1 MRSRTKQEEATYHK
15 VVRHVKKNGEIMF
28 VEVDSHSIELPSG
41 RHFIAMVQDITEK
54 IRLQQMVIEEKLTA
68 QKEISKAIINT
79 QEKERSEIGKELHD
93 NVNQI
98 LTTAKLYVENIEY
111 YPEKSNA
118 FVVKSKDLLQKSINE
133 IRFLAK
139 QLVTPVINDLG
150 FKATLDEL
158 IAHYQS
164 LKLFEIEL
172 RFKVDEETI
181 EKEMQLTIYRIIQEQ
196 MNNVVKYA
204 KASRVDIVL
213 HQKRN
218 RLDVQVKDNGIGFNV
233 SKNNTGLGMHNI
245 KNRAEV
251 FKGQVEVKAAVG
263 DGCTLRLS
271 FPCANRTVLKKPHK
285 ESNSFAID
293 V

>member
-1 MRSRTKQEEATYHK
+1 
-15 VVRHVKKNGEIMF
+15 

-41 RHFIAMVQDITEK
+41 RHFIAMVQDVTEK
-54 IRLQQMVIEEKLTA
+54 IRLQRMVLEEKLTA
-68 QKEISKAIINT
+68 QKEISRAIINT

-111 YPEKSNA
+111 YPEKSKV
-118 FVVKSKDLLQKSINE
+118 FVAKSKELLQKSINE

-139 QLVTPVINDLG
+139 ELVTPVINDIG

-158 IAHYQS
+158 ITHYQS

-172 RFKVDEETI
+172 HFKVDEETI

-204 KASRVDIVL
+204 KASRVEIML
-213 HQKRN
+213 HQRRN
-218 RLDVQVKDNGIGFNV
+218 RLDVQVKDNGVGFDV
-233 SKNNTGLGMHNI
+233 SKNSAGLGMHNI

-251 FKGQVEVKAAVG
+251 FKGQVEVKAAAG
-263 DGCTLRLS
+263 KGCTLRLS
-271 FPCANRTVLKKPHK
+271 FPCASHLGIKKPYK
-285 ESNSFAID
+285 ESRLFAIEI
-293 V
+293 

>member
-1 MRSRTKQEEATYHK
+1 MEIKGQPILNERGMVEQFFAIQTDITAKKEAETAIRLSEEKYKLLFHKSVRPMWIFDAHTFRVVDVNEAALKQYGYSRAEFLQLTVPQLRAKEDQQEFYDAMRSRIKEKEATYHK
-15 VVRHVKKNGEIMF
+15 VVRHVKKNGEILF

-41 RHFIAMVQDITEK
+41 RHFIAMVQDVTEK

-111 YPEKSNA
+111 YPEKSKV
-118 FVVKSKDLLQKSINE
+118 FVVKSKELLQKSINE

-139 QLVTPVINDLG
+139 QLVTPVINDIG

-164 LKLFEIEL
+164 LKLFE
-172 RFKVDEETI
+172 D
-181 EKEMQLTIYRIIQEQ
+181 
-196 MNNVVKYA
+196 
-204 KASRVDIVL
+204 
-213 HQKRN
+213 
-218 RLDVQVKDNGIGFNV
+218 
-233 SKNNTGLGMHNI
+233 
-245 KNRAEV
+245 RAPLQS
-251 FKGQVEVKAAVG
+251 G
-263 DGCTLRLS
+263 
-271 FPCANRTVLKKPHK
+271 
-285 ESNSFAID
+285 
-293 V
+293 